1 MRTEWIQL
9 QFGKFE
15 LVVVGLTDP
24 IYWFYCYWY
33 HWVICTIRPA
43 SVALSTQFAG
53 LSSSGMVYFSVSQ
66 PA

>member
-15 LVVVGLTDP
+15 LVVVGLTDL
-24 IYWFYCYWY
+24 IYGFYCYCY

-43 SVALSTQFAG
+43 CLALSTQFA
-53 LSSSGMVYFSVSQ
+53 
-66 PA
+66 